1 MSRYRVAIDFRVNLS
16 LLKRLSLDKN
26 TVLKY
31 SVLEAIQLLNRRP
44 SFFPASFELVPSC
57 VALNQMRLTTIWRGV
72 VKYLSKM
79 HVHVHKRLSSLTGLD
94 RTESKKKLKR
104 KMWNQN
110 LYLSKV
116 KQHQIKTGL
125 VNWK

>member
-1 MSRYRVAIDFRVNLS
+1 MSRYRVAINFRVNLS
-16 LLKRLSLDKN
+16 LLKRLSLDQN

-31 SVLEAIQLLNRRP
+31 SVLEAIQRLLNRRP
-44 SFFPASFELVPSC
+44 SFFPMSFELVPSC

-94 RTESKKKLKR
+94 RTVFKKKLQAEAEEENVEPKPLPE
-104 KMWNQN
+104 Q
-110 LYLSKV
+110 S
-116 KQHQIKTGL
+116 
-125 VNWK
+125 